1 MAVETFWPS
10 VLLPLLAGLLLSF
23 AVERLLRPGI
33 SAPWRRPFAAIMLH
47 CGSWLLLYAAELIQ
61 FRRPWFTAVVS
72 LTLLIVLAL
81 VSNAKY
87 RALREPFIYQ
97 DFEYFLD
104 TLRHPRLYLPFFGLG
119 KALAAMLGF
128 LLSLAAG
135 LRLEP
140 ALTEGMSLGAFLLDW
155 AVLTGAGLFAVALGM
170 ARPLPLALEPETD
183 VGALGLLA
191 SLWRYGAAER
201 QCPKLITPFA
211 VHPAPAALPKRL
223 PHLVAVQSES
233 FVDVRKWG
241 VDICPEVLAHFDAL
255 NLEAVCRGQLQTP
268 AWGANTV
275 RTEFAFLSGLPPE
288 RLGIHRFNPYRRL
301 ARRSIA
307 TLAGLLR
314 ERGYRT
320 VCVHPYPAS
329 FYGRDR
335 LFGGLGFDQFLDVR
349 HFSEAEKSGP
359 YIGDAAVAEKVCAL
373 LSEEAAGPLF
383 VFVVTMENH
392 GPLHWEKVEPD
403 DTERLY
409 TVPPPTGC
417 EDLTVYL
424 RHLANAD
431 RMARTIANHMRA
443 MDHPAWLCWFGDH
456 VPIMPEVYD
465 LLGLPDGRTDYL
477 LWTNGHGG
485 AVHENTRDLA
495 VEDLGGMLMAKAGLI
510 GGDDRRPSADGC

>member
-1 MAVETFWPS
+1 MFWPS
-10 VLLPLLAGLLLSF
+10 VRLPLLAGLLLSF
-23 AVERLLRPGI
+23 AVERLLRPAI
-33 SAPWRRPFAAIMLH
+33 PAPWQRPFAAITLH
-47 CGSWLLLYAAELIQ
+47 CGSWLLLYAGELIQ
-61 FRRPWFTAVVS
+61 FRRPWFAAVVS
-72 LTLLIVLAL
+72 LIILVVLAL

-119 KALAAMLGF
+119 KALAAIAGF
-128 LLSLAAG
+128 LLSLAVG

-140 ALTEGMSLGAFLLDW
+140 ALTEGMPFGAFLQGW
-155 AVLTGAGLFAVALGM
+155 ALLGGVGLLAVALGM

-201 QCPKLITPFA
+201 NCPELVTPFA
-211 VHPAPAALPKRL
+211 VHPASAALPKRL

-241 VDICPEVLAHFDAL
+241 VDISPEVLAHFDAL
-255 NLEAVCRGQLQTP
+255 NLEAVSRGQLQTP

-275 RTEFAFLSGLPPE
+275 RTEFAFLSGLPPG
-288 RLGIHRFNPYRRL
+288 RLGVHRFNPYRRL
-301 ARRSIA
+301 ARRSVA
-307 TLAGLLR
+307 TLANLLR

-335 LFGGLGFDQFLDVR
+335 LFAGLGFDRFLDIH
-349 HFSEAEKSGP
+349 HFSEAAKNGP
-359 YIGDAAVAEKVCAL
+359 YISDAAVAEKVCAL
-373 LSEEAAGPLF
+373 LAEEGAGPLF
-383 VFVVTMENH
+383 VFVITMENH
-392 GPLHWEKVEPD
+392 GPLHWEKVEPGD
-403 DTERLY
+403 IERLF
-409 TVPPPTGC
+409 TKPPPTGC

-431 RMARTIANHMRA
+431 RMAGTIANHMRV

-465 LLGLPDGRTDYL
+465 MLGMSDGRTDYL
-477 LWTNGHGG
+477 LWTNDDGS
-485 AVHENTRDLA
+485 AVNKPPRDLA
-495 VEDLGGMLMAKAGLI
+495 VEDLGRLLLTKAGLMR
-510 GGDDRRPSADGC
+510 GDDWRLSGADKG